1 MGYRSVKD
9 KSQRTLCKGVFA
21 VYDGGM
27 AGRPDPLSR
36 YEVTDVA
43 VLRLLA
49 HPLRARLLGLLRLE
63 GEATASELGRRL
75 GESSGSTSYHLRQL
89 AQAGL
94 IEESPVQASRRE
106 RVWRAAHAL
115 TSIDP
120 RRFTAAQ
127 DRAVLDEFSGMQ
139 LGRLTAEVRRWQER
153 RPVAA
158 EAWDAEAGLSDA
170 VVRLSPA
177 AARELS
183 ERIAALLR
191 ELELRSGTDP
201 EAAWVSVHWAVLPR
215 SDDEVI

>member
-1 MGYRSVKD
+1 MAGGSGTGGGG
-9 KSQRTLCKGVFA
+9 SATGGGGV
-21 VYDGGM
+21 GGGA

-36 YEVTDVA
+36 YEVSDVA

-49 HPLRARLLGLLRLE
+49 HPLRARMLGLLRLE

-120 RRFTAAQ
+120 RRFAAAPE
-127 DRAVLDEFSGMQ
+127 RAVLDEFSGLQ
-139 LGRLTAEVRRWQER
+139 LARL
-153 RPVAA
+153 AA
-158 EAWDAEAGLSDA
+158 ELRAFQGRQAETPAEWDAVAGLSDA
-170 VVRLSPA
+170 IVRLSPA
-177 AARELS
+177 AASELS
-183 ERIAALLR
+183 ERISALLN
-191 ELELRSGTDP
+191 ELEERSGADP
-201 EAAWVSVHWAVLPR
+201 AASWVSVHWAVLPR
-215 SDDEVI
+215 SEGDVL